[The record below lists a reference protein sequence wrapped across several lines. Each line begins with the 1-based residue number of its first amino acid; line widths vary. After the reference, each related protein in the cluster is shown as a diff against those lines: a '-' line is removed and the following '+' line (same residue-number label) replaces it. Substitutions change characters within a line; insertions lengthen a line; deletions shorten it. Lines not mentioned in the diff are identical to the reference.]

1 MRGLARYNDLR
12 LVGTR
17 QSPASLELRRAFTSS
32 PVARAYQEPPHMVDT
47 EVTISP
53 KQVKVPYLSENV
65 RQELYRRHKKNPD
78 EWPLSRLAQHY
89 GASLERTKAV
99 LILMRKR
106 EELMAS
112 ENLLDIPEVW
122 HEIWKRHSAP
132 APAAV
137 DAKATKAGVKEKTV
151 VPAPEVPVA
160 GENKEVAAGDAQEG
174 AAPAE
179 DAKEALAKEFGLK
192 VEEVGDIISRMSR
205 HMHRQSNLDA
215 HNKHMESI
223 MERLSKAGVDISFR
237 ETGTAPKR
245 GSIQEDYY
253 PTLFGDEDFE
263 TAKKELLDRI
273 ASETKAEIVD
283 FEASLF
289 GGRTSASSSEIQD
302 TSAAAAALKPV
313 VTHANKA
320 NVKIDTL
327 SRWKFAFRDSSWRR
341 TQPTMLRTR
350 RGAWRQANAL
360 EDAMRSWN
368 KHPTLLDLE
377 TFKAEVLRLQDP
389 DADEKEASQLSP
401 TKLKA
406 NDAKRAA
413 MGGEGA
419 KK

>member
-1 MRGLARYNDLR
+1 
-12 LVGTR
+12 
-17 QSPASLELRRAFTSS
+17 
-32 PVARAYQEPPHMVDT
+32 MVDT

-65 RQELYRRHKKNPD
+65 RQEMYRRHKKSPD

-137 DAKATKAGVKEKTV
+137 TAKATKAGGKGKAAAS
-151 VPAPEVPVA
+151 APEVPIA
-160 GENKEVAAGDAQEG
+160 GEKSKEVAAGDAPEG
-174 AAPAE
+174 ATPPAADAIADAPNS
-179 DAKEALAKEFGLK
+179 KEALAKEFGLK
-192 VEEVGDIISRMSR
+192 LEEVGDIISRMSR
-205 HMHRQSNLDA
+205 HMHRQGNLDA

-253 PTLFGDEDFE
+253 PTLFGDDEFE

-273 ASETKAEIVD
+273 AAETKAEIVD

-289 GGRTSASSSEIQD
+289 GGRTSAASSEIQD
-302 TSAAAAALKPV
+302 TSAPAAALKPM

-320 NVKIDTL
+320 NVKTDTL

-341 TQPTMLRTR
+341 TQPTMVRTR

-389 DADEKEASQLSP
+389 DADETEASQLSP

-406 NDAKRAA
+406 KDSKRAT
-413 MGGEGA
+413 MGGEGT